1 MTVSGLATDI
11 YTNIGSP
18 TDLTE
23 AAIQYWLRT
32 NVDSLNA
39 KTFSSY
45 VLSSGTSGEIVDSAG
60 NISGCQMAVYKKMY
74 EVYRWDTV
82 IRTKLTA
89 LDSDSLL
96 EVSDDGGTVRRVN
109 KNEVIK
115 TIKDLRSQDL
125 QDLNFLIEDCNSL
138 RGCPSAV
145 HGDDTIAGLYPEVS
159 TVSIRY
165 N

>member
-18 TDLTE
+18 TDITE
-23 AAIQYWLRT
+23 AAIQYWLKT

-45 VLSSGTSGEIVDSAG
+45 VVTTGEIFDSSGGE
-60 NISGCQMAVYKKMY
+60 ISGCQMAVYKKMY
-74 EVYRWDTV
+74 EVYRWDTI
-82 IRTKLTA
+82 IRQKLTA
-89 LDSDSLL
+89 LDTDSLL

-109 KNEVIK
+109 KNEIIK
-115 TIKDLRSQDL
+115 TVKDLRSQDL

-138 RGCPSAV
+138 RGFPTAV